1 MTPEGEGILRPDG
14 TGSQAASR
22 AMVRTWRADAALAG
36 NTVIWG
42 STFVLVQAA
51 LKHISPILFLAIRFS
66 IATIALALLFRGR
79 ARFVPTRGGVV
90 AGGCLFAGYLFQTV
104 GLQFTTASKSAFITG
119 LAIPL
124 VPLLTCL
131 VYLSR
136 PRFFELAGALC
147 ATAGM
152 GLMTLQGGNLA
163 IGRGDLLTFFCAV
176 AFAAHIIAVGH
187 YSRRVS
193 FESLSLIQL
202 AFAAALGLGT
212 FWWVETPVV
221 ELKPIVVA
229 ALGLTGLLATALA
242 FTVQAW
248 AQQHTTP
255 TRTALIYSLEPVIA
269 WLTSF
274 WLLGEMLSRR
284 AVAGAGLILCGILI
298 VELKRTESAQHLSS
312 GGANSGV

>member
-1 MTPEGEGILRPDG
+1 MTPEGDG
-14 TGSQAASR
+14 TLLTDR
-22 AMVRTWRADAALAG
+22 ADVRPTAPTWRADAALAG

-66 IATIALALLFRGR
+66 IAAIALALLFRGR
-79 ARFVPTRGGVV
+79 ARLIPTRGGIV

-131 VYLSR
+131 VYWSR

-147 ATAGM
+147 ATVGM
-152 GLMTLQGGNLA
+152 GLMTLQGDKLA

-176 AFAAHIIAVGH
+176 AFAAHIIAIGH
-187 YSRRVS
+187 YSHRVS
-193 FESLSLIQL
+193 FESLSLVQL
-202 AFAAALGLGT
+202 AVAASMALAT
-212 FWWVETPVV
+212 FWWVEKPVIQV
-221 ELKPIVVA
+221 TPIVLV

-274 WLLGEMLSRR
+274 WLLGEILAKR
-284 AVAGAGLILCGILI
+284 AVLGAGLILCGILI
-298 VELKRTESAQHLSS
+298 VELKRTHSTEHL
-312 GGANSGV
+312 

>member
-1 MTPEGEGILRPDG
+1 MTPEGEGILLP
-14 TGSQAASR
+14 AAAGAR
-22 AMVRTWRADAALAG
+22 AQVRTWRADAALAG
-36 NTVIWG
+36 NTLIWG

-51 LKHISPILFLAIRFS
+51 LKNISPILFLAIRFG
-66 IATIALALLFRGR
+66 IASLALALLFRGR
-79 ARFVPTRGGVV
+79 AGFRPTRGGLI

-152 GLMTLQGGNLA
+152 GLMTLQGDRLT
-163 IGRGDLLTFFCAV
+163 IGRGDLLTLFCAV

-187 YSRRVS
+187 YSGRIG
-193 FESLSLIQL
+193 FESLSLMQVVV
-202 AFAAALGLGT
+202 AAVLGLTT
-212 FWWVETPVV
+212 FWWVETPVIH
-221 ELKPIVVA
+221 LTPVVLA

-274 WLLGEMLSRR
+274 WLLGEVLSRR
-284 AVAGAGLILCGILI
+284 AVVGAGLILCGILT
-298 VELKRTESAQHLSS
+298 VELKRVHSTAHLSS
-312 GGANSGV
+312 GGANSGL

>member
-1 MTPEGEGILRPDG
+1 MTPEGEGFLLPAGAGGPR
-14 TGSQAASR
+14 
-22 AMVRTWRADAALAG
+22 MVRTWRADAALAG
-36 NTVIWG
+36 NTLIWG

-51 LKHISPILFLAIRFS
+51 LKDITPILFLVFRFT
-66 IATIALALLFRGR
+66 IATLALGLLFRGR
-79 ARFVPTRGGVV
+79 ARFRPTRGGVI

-136 PRFFELAGALC
+136 PKFFELAGAIC

-152 GLMTLQGGNLA
+152 GLMTLQGETLG
-163 IGRGDLLTFFCAV
+163 IGRGDLLTFCCAV

-187 YSRRVS
+187 FTGRIT
-193 FESLSLIQL
+193 FESLSFMQV
-202 AFAAALGLGT
+202 ATAAALALST
-212 FWWVETPVV
+212 FWWIETPVV
-221 ELKPIVVA
+221 RWRPVVII
-229 ALGLTGLLATALA
+229 ALGVTGLLATALA

-248 AQQHTTP
+248 AQQHTTA
-255 TRTALIYSLEPVIA
+255 TRTALIYALEPVVA

-274 WLLGEMLSRR
+274 WLMGEILSRR
-284 AVAGAGLILCGILI
+284 AVLGAVLILCGILI
-298 VELKRTESAQHLSS
+298 VELKRAHPTGHLSGRS
-312 GGANSGV
+312 ANPEV

>member
-1 MTPEGEGILRPDG
+1 MTPDGEGILLPAEAEG
-14 TGSQAASR
+14 PKA
-22 AMVRTWRADAALAG
+22 VRTWRADAALAG

-51 LKHISPILFLAIRFS
+51 LRDISPLVFLAIRFA
-66 IATIALALLFRGR
+66 IATCALALLFRGR
-79 ARFVPTRGGVV
+79 VRYRATRGGLL

-124 VPLLTCL
+124 VPLLGSL
-131 VYLSR
+131 VYRNR
-136 PRFFELAGALC
+136 PRVFELAGVIC

-152 GLMTLQGGNLA
+152 GLMTLQGETLR

-176 AFAAHIIAVGH
+176 AFAAHIITLGH
-187 YSRRVS
+187 YSGRIS
-193 FESLSLIQL
+193 FESISFMQV
-202 AFAAALGLGT
+202 AAAAVLAMST
-212 FWWVETPVV
+212 FWWVETPV
-221 ELKPIVVA
+221 LRLTPVVLL

-248 AQQHTTP
+248 AQQHTTA

-269 WLTSF
+269 WITSF
-274 WLLGEMLSRR
+274 LLAGETLSRR
-284 AVAGAGLILCGILI
+284 AGVGAGLILSGILL
-298 VELKRTESAQHLSS
+298 VELKRAHSTQHLSS
-312 GGANSGV
+312 

>member
-1 MTPEGEGILRPDG
+1 MTPEGEGILLPAAAEVRA
-14 TGSQAASR
+14 QA
-22 AMVRTWRADAALAG
+22 RTWRADAALAG
-36 NTVIWG
+36 NTLIWG

-51 LKHISPILFLAIRFS
+51 LKNISPILFLTIRFG
-66 IATIALALLFRGR
+66 IASLALALLFRGR
-79 ARFVPTRGGVV
+79 ARFRPTRGGLI
-90 AGGCLFAGYLFQTV
+90 AGGCLFSGYLFQTV

-131 VYLSR
+131 VYFSR
-136 PRFFELAGALC
+136 PRFIEVAGALC

-152 GLMTLQGGNLA
+152 GLMTLQGDKLT
-163 IGRGDLLTFFCAV
+163 IGRGDLLTLLCAV

-187 YSRRVS
+187 YSGRIT
-193 FESLSLIQL
+193 FESLSLMQVM
-202 AFAAALGLGT
+202 AASALGLVT
-212 FWWVETPVV
+212 FWWVETPMVHLNLVV
-221 ELKPIVVA
+221 LA

-255 TRTALIYSLEPVIA
+255 TRTALIYSLEPVVA

-274 WLLGEMLSRR
+274 WLLGEVLSRR
-284 AVAGAGLILCGILI
+284 AFVGAGLILCGILL
-298 VELKRTESAQHLSS
+298 VELKRVHSTEHLSS
-312 GGANSGV
+312 RGANSGL

>member
-1 MTPEGEGILRPDG
+1 MTPEGEGMLVP
-14 TGSQAASR
+14 AAAETR
-22 AMVRTWRADAALAG
+22 AHARTWRADAALAG
-36 NTVIWG
+36 NTLIWG

-51 LKHISPILFLAIRFS
+51 LKDISPILFLAIRFG
-66 IATIALALLFRGR
+66 IASLALALLFRGR
-79 ARFVPTRGGVV
+79 AQFRPTRGGLI

-152 GLMTLQGGNLA
+152 GLMTLQGETLT
-163 IGRGDLLTFFCAV
+163 IGRGDLLTLFCAV

-187 YSRRVS
+187 YSGRLG
-193 FESLSLIQL
+193 FESLSLMQVVV
-202 AFAAALGLGT
+202 AAVLGLVT

-221 ELKPIVVA
+221 HLNLVVLA
-229 ALGLTGLLATALA
+229 ALSLTGLLATALA

-255 TRTALIYSLEPVIA
+255 TRTALIYSLEPVVA

-274 WLLGEMLSRR
+274 WLLGEVLSRR
-284 AVAGAGLILCGILI
+284 AVVGAGLILCGILT
-298 VELKRTESAQHLSS
+298 VELKRVHSTEHLSS
-312 GGANSGV
+312 GGANSGL

>member
-1 MTPEGEGILRPDG
+1 MTPEGEGFLLPAGAGRPKI
-14 TGSQAASR
+14 
-22 AMVRTWRADAALAG
+22 VRTWRADAALAG
-36 NTVIWG
+36 NTLIWG

-51 LKHISPILFLAIRFS
+51 LKDITPILFLAIRFS
-66 IATIALALLFRGR
+66 IATVALGLLFGRR
-79 ARFVPTRGGVV
+79 ARLRLTRGGVV

-136 PRFFELAGALC
+136 PKFFELAGAIC

-152 GLMTLQGGNLA
+152 GLMTLQGETLG

-187 YSRRVS
+187 YTGRLS
-193 FESLSLIQL
+193 FESLSFMQV
-202 AFAAALGLGT
+202 AAAAALGLST
-212 FWWVETPVV
+212 FWWIETPVV
-221 ELKPIVVA
+221 RWRPVVII
-229 ALGLTGLLATALA
+229 ALGVTGLLATALA

-248 AQQHTTP
+248 AQQHTTA
-255 TRTALIYSLEPVIA
+255 TRTALIYSLEPVVA

-274 WLLGEMLSRR
+274 WLMGEILSRR
-284 AVAGAGLILCGILI
+284 AVLGAALILCGILI
-298 VELKRTESAQHLSS
+298 VELKRAHPIEHLS
-312 GGANSGV
+312 GRGANPEV

>member
-1 MTPEGEGILRPDG
+1 MTPEGEGILLSEAAGARA
-14 TGSQAASR
+14 QA
-22 AMVRTWRADAALAG
+22 RTWRADAALAG
-36 NTVIWG
+36 NTLIWG

-51 LKHISPILFLAIRFS
+51 LKNISPILFLTIRFG
-66 IATIALALLFRGR
+66 IASLALALLFRGR
-79 ARFVPTRGGVV
+79 ARLRPTRGGLI

-136 PRFFELAGALC
+136 PRVFELAGALC

-152 GLMTLQGGNLA
+152 GLMTLQGDTLT
-163 IGRGDLLTFFCAV
+163 IGRGDWLTLLCAV

-187 YSRRVS
+187 YSGRIT
-193 FESLSLIQL
+193 FESLSLVQVV
-202 AFAAALGLGT
+202 AAAVLGLVT
-212 FWWVETPVV
+212 FWWVETPVIH
-221 ELKPIVVA
+221 LTPVVLA

-274 WLLGEMLSRR
+274 WLLGEVLSRR
-284 AVAGAGLILCGILI
+284 AVVGAGLILCGILI
-298 VELKRTESAQHLSS
+298 VELKRVHSTAHLSS
-312 GGANSGV
+312 RDANSGL

>member
-1 MTPEGEGILRPDG
+1 MTPEGEGILLP
-14 TGSQAASR
+14 AA
-22 AMVRTWRADAALAG
+22 AEPGAAARTWRADAALAG
-36 NTVIWG
+36 NTLIWG

-51 LKHISPILFLAIRFS
+51 LKNISPVLFLAIRFG
-66 IATIALALLFRGR
+66 IASLALGLLFRGR
-79 ARFVPTRGGVV
+79 ARFRPTRGGVI

-131 VYLSR
+131 VYLSK

-152 GLMTLQGGNLA
+152 GLMTLQGDRLT
-163 IGRGDLLTFFCAV
+163 IGRGDLLTLLCAV
-176 AFAAHIIAVGH
+176 AFAAHIVAVGH
-187 YSRRVS
+187 YAGRIA
-193 FESLSLIQL
+193 FESLSVTQVMVAAVFGL
-202 AFAAALGLGT
+202 AT
-212 FWWVETPVV
+212 CWWVETPVIH
-221 ELKPIVVA
+221 PNPVVLT

-255 TRTALIYSLEPVIA
+255 TRTALIYSLEPVVA

-274 WLLGEMLSRR
+274 WLLGEVLARR
-284 AVAGAGLILCGILI
+284 AVVGAGLILCGILI
-298 VELKRTESAQHLSS
+298 VELKRVHSTAHLSN
-312 GGANSGV
+312 GGADSGL